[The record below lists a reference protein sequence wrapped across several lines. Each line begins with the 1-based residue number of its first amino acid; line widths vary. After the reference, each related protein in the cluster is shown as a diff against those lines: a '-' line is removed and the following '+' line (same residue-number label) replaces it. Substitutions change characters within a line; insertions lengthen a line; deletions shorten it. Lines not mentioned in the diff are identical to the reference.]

1 MPEENQGT
9 AGAAYDSAERQEALA
24 THMRAAGAPE
34 KGIAAPQFAESQQ
47 KHPITHAAAGK
58 GKTVN
63 KVKTTSPKK
72 SQAQGKQHSR

>member
-24 THMRAAGAPE
+24 TRMRAAGAPE
-34 KGIAAPQFAESQQ
+34 K
-47 KHPITHAAAGK
+47 AAAGK

-63 KVKTTSPKK
+63 KIKTTSPRK